1 MLKKQENNTI
11 SIQEYIN
18 ENTIEK
24 SKFIKSGLNT
34 VKSSNGMIAS
44 ESISYLNQNQKILK
58 NNLLS

>member
-24 SKFIKSGLNT
+24 SKLIKSGLNT

-58 NNLLS
+58 SNLFS

>member
-24 SKFIKSGLNT
+24 SKLIKSGLNT

-44 ESISYLNQNQKILK
+44 ESISYLN
-58 NNLLS
+58 